1 MFRCP
6 PAGVCTW
13 SVDSIGQTGLS
24 TVVPLGVAA
33 TATYSFGLTGDIPVM
48 GNWNGNGTKRIGIFR
63 NVGGFGTWFV
73 DTNGNHVFDVSGA
86 DQVFSFGLAGDQ
98 PVVGFWTLP

>member
-1 MFRCP
+1 
-6 PAGVCTW
+6 
-13 SVDSIGQTGLS
+13 VDATGQTGLS
-24 TVVPLGVAA
+24 TQVPVGVNS
-33 TATYSFGLTGDIPVM
+33 TGIYFFGLTGDIPVV

-73 DTNGNHVFDVSGA
+73 DTNGNHTFEPSG
-86 DQVFSFGLAGDQ
+86 DQTFSFGLNGDQ